1 MYPFGKGTFIPA
13 KVCINKTV
21 YMENKNTSHTP
32 YTTLLLPLPL
42 SPSPPFSS
50 SFCSTRLLP
59 LPFLLLPLLH
69 SASPSPPFSSSLYS
83 TFLLPLPLSPTPSAP
98 LASSLSSFLLLPLLH
113 SAPPSPPFSSSLYS
127 ILLH

>member
-50 SFCSTRLLP
+50 SFCSTLLLP

-69 SASPSPPFSSSLYS
+69 SASPSPPFSSSLFTPLS
-83 TFLLPLPLSPTPSAP
+83 SSLFPFLLPL
-98 LASSLSSFLLLPLLH
+98 LLH
-113 SAPPSPPFSSSLYS
+113 SPPPSPPFSSSLYS